1 MVIYW
6 NMLFVFASR
15 LIFGFNLLISCGYA
29 YLKTISKPRLEED
42 EEEGKEN
49 NITYECWVEVMKVKA
64 EMSARDLLLVF
75 IAHLS
80 WGRSTTCLPRPPPSA
95 RPPALSSR
103 IILPFCSSSFFWIRN
118 KHRLE
123 ACVSFWLS
131 LPWFGTFHSSLSP
144 SCTCAFFVSLQ
155 VSLPLLHS
163 SPPAHGPE
171 SSFVYFSYPRPPPSS
186 QFWWFW
192 SHQDQRR
199 WDERKEI
206 RKKGR

>member
-1 MVIYW
+1 
-6 NMLFVFASR
+6 
-15 LIFGFNLLISCGYA
+15 
-29 YLKTISKPRLEED
+29 
-42 EEEGKEN
+42 
-49 NITYECWVEVMKVKA
+49 MKVKA
-64 EMSARDLLLVF
+64 KMSVRDLLLVF

-80 WGRSTTCLPRPPPSA
+80 WGRPTTCLPRPPPSA
-95 RPPALSSR
+95 HPPALSSH
-103 IILPFCSSSFFWIRN
+103 IILPFCSSSFIWIRN

-131 LPWFGTFHSSLSP
+131 LPWFGTPPFVSLSRAHVL
-144 SCTCAFFVSLQ
+144 SLVSLQ

-186 QFWWFW
+186 QFCLFW

-199 WDERKEI
+199 WDEKKEVRKE
-206 RKKGR
+206 GR